1 MSIVAQT
8 TERKA
13 VTTLK
18 KVLPYFERLDHVAM
32 TAADALDTTTALNLI
47 RRVIE
52 ATPNRNVNPKN
63 KTLCPLPIFS
73 PISQP
78 SRSRAA

>member
-1 MSIVAQT
+1 MSILAQT

-18 KVLPYFERLDHVAM
+18 KVLPIMERLDHVAM
-32 TAADALDTTTALNLI
+32 SAADAQDTTTALNLI

-52 ATPNRNVNPKN
+52 SNPARQRR
-63 KTLCPLPIFS
+63 T
-73 PISQP
+73 
-78 SRSRAA
+78 

>member
-1 MSIVAQT
+1 MTLLAQT

-18 KVLPYFERLDHVAM
+18 KVLPIMERLDSVAM
-32 TAADALDTTTALNLI
+32 TASDAYDIATALNLI

-52 ATPNRNVNPKN
+52 SNPEPKR
-63 KTLCPLPIFS
+63 KPKK
-73 PISQP
+73 
-78 SRSRAA
+78 

>member
-1 MSIVAQT
+1 MSILAQT

-18 KVLPYFERLDHVAM
+18 KVLPIMERLDHVAM
-32 TAADALDTTTALNLI
+32 TSADAYDIATALNLI

-52 ATPNRNVNPKN
+52 SNPEPKH
-63 KTLCPLPIFS
+63 KPKK
-73 PISQP
+73 
-78 SRSRAA
+78 

>member
-1 MSIVAQT
+1 MSILAQT

-18 KVLPYFERLDHVAM
+18 KVLPIFERLDHVAM
-32 TAADALDTTTALNLI
+32 SAADAFDTVTALNLI

-52 ATPNRNVNPKN
+52 SNPEPQRKP
-63 KTLCPLPIFS
+63 K
-73 PISQP
+73 
-78 SRSRAA
+78 R

>member
-18 KVLPYFERLDHVAM
+18 KVLPIMERLDHVAM
-32 TAADALDTTTALNLI
+32 SAADALDTATALNLI

-52 ATPNRNVNPKN
+52 SNPARQRR
-63 KTLCPLPIFS
+63 TL
-73 PISQP
+73 
-78 SRSRAA
+78 

>member
-1 MSIVAQT
+1 MSILAQT

-18 KVLPYFERLDHVAM
+18 KVLPIMERLDHVAM
-32 TAADALDTTTALNLI
+32 STANAFDAATALNLI

-52 ATPNRNVNPKN
+52 SNPEPKR
-63 KTLCPLPIFS
+63 KPK
-73 PISQP
+73 
-78 SRSRAA
+78 R

>member
-1 MSIVAQT
+1 MSILAQT

-18 KVLPYFERLDHVAM
+18 KVLPIFDRLDYVAM
-32 TAADALDTTTALNLI
+32 SAADAHDTTTALNLI

-52 ATPNRNVNPKN
+52 SNPEKQRNTK
-63 KTLCPLPIFS
+63 K
-73 PISQP
+73 
-78 SRSRAA
+78 

>member
-1 MSIVAQT
+1 MSILAQT

-18 KVLPYFERLDHVAM
+18 KILPIMERLNHVAM
-32 TAADALDTTTALNLI
+32 SAADAQDTATALNLI

-52 ATPNRNVNPKN
+52 SN
-63 KTLCPLPIFS
+63 
-73 PISQP
+73 P
-78 SRSRAA
+78 SRQRRTLK

>member
-1 MSIVAQT
+1 MSILAQT

-18 KVLPYFERLDHVAM
+18 KVLPIFERLDHAAM
-32 TAADALDTTTALNLI
+32 SAADAHDTTTALNLI

-52 ATPNRNVNPKN
+52 SNPEKQRNTK
-63 KTLCPLPIFS
+63 K
-73 PISQP
+73 
-78 SRSRAA
+78 

>member
-1 MSIVAQT
+1 MSVLAQT

-18 KVLPYFERLDHVAM
+18 KLLPIMERLDHVAM
-32 TAADALDTTTALNLI
+32 SAEDAQDTATALNLI

-52 ATPNRNVNPKN
+52 SNPERPRR
-63 KTLCPLPIFS
+63 TLK
-73 PISQP
+73 
-78 SRSRAA
+78 

>member
-1 MSIVAQT
+1 MSILAQT

-18 KVLPYFERLDHVAM
+18 KVLPIMERLDSVAM
-32 TAADALDTTTALNLI
+32 TAADAYDIATALNLI

-52 ATPNRNVNPKN
+52 SNPEPKH
-63 KTLCPLPIFS
+63 KPKK
-73 PISQP
+73 
-78 SRSRAA
+78 

>member
-1 MSIVAQT
+1 MSILAQT

-18 KVLPYFERLDHVAM
+18 KVLPIMERLDHVGM
-32 TAADALDTTTALNLI
+32 SAADAQDTATALNLI

-52 ATPNRNVNPKN
+52 SNPARQHR
-63 KTLCPLPIFS
+63 TLK
-73 PISQP
+73 
-78 SRSRAA
+78 